1 MFMIMMGTIVI
12 AGIAGN
18 MPEKTGS
25 THNGYLQ
32 LIIICTVRAPVLFR
46 PHHVLDQLGPTGLY
60 AVLYS
65 IGALIIVPT
74 HWRN

>member
-18 MPEKTGS
+18 MSEKTGS

-32 LIIICTVRAPVLFR
+32 LIIICKTLQALLFYFVRYQKGDFR
-46 PHHVLDQLGPTGLY
+46 G
-60 AVLYS
+60 
-65 IGALIIVPT
+65 I
-74 HWRN
+74 